1 VLKIREIISKQ
12 GSEEVLKNI
21 KRFLTAIFSNP
32 IVTKEIKQRTRG
44 LKFSFTI
51 AGWLLLMTLFTIMF
65 LKSYTRSV
73 VVISRYRSFVESF
86 CVFLIFL
93 FAGFFELLVVILCS
107 QAIAKEKENQTLDIL
122 LSTPLTNFE
131 IVVGKMIA
139 AAGEALILFFS
150 AVPILVLLY
159 FYGITSMGNI
169 LLIML
174 YVFVIILFY
183 GSLSLLLS
191 TLIKKGIAATVIVV
205 SIVIASTIFSYFIFV
220 TGAQTFVSNSPQ
232 PGKTQNFWN
241 LLSISLSSTFA
252 LIEFT
257 IVRLNSDMPAFFPYH
272 YKIRGYQIHLII
284 CIVGTILNIFLSA
297 LFLSPLRR
305 IRIFR
310 RKPN

>member
-1 VLKIREIISKQ
+1 MKS
-12 GSEEVLKNI
+12 I
-21 KRFLTAIFSNP
+21 KRFVMAIFSNP

-65 LKSYTRSV
+65 LTSITNSV
-73 VVISRYRSFVESF
+73 VEITRYKNSIQNF
-86 CVFLIFL
+86 CFFLIFL
-93 FAGFFELLVVILCS
+93 FAGFFGLLITILCS

-139 AAGEALILFFS
+139 AAGEAVILFFS
-150 AVPILVLLY
+150 AIPILVLLY
-159 FYGITSMGNI
+159 FYGITSMGDI

-174 YVFVIILFY
+174 YVFALILFY

-191 TLIKKGIAATVIVV
+191 TLIKKGIAATVIVI
-205 SIVIASTIFSYFIFV
+205 SIVLASTILSYLIVTISAQKFV
-220 TGAQTFVSNSPQ
+220 NSAGQPLQAQS
-232 PGKTQNFWN
+232 FWN
-241 LLSISLSSTFA
+241 LISISISSAFA
-252 LIEFT
+252 LIEF
-257 IVRLNSDMPAFFPYH
+257 INIRLNSGFNAFLQYS
-272 YKIRGYQIHLII
+272 YKIKGYQIHLLI

-297 LFLSPLRR
+297 IFLSPLRR

-310 RKPN
+310 RKPD

>member
-93 FAGFFELLVVILCS
+93 FAGFFGLLVVILCS

>member
-1 VLKIREIISKQ
+1 MKIRKIISKKQ
-12 GSEEVLKNI
+12 GSEKVLKNI
-21 KRFLTAIFSNP
+21 KRFMMAIFSNP

-65 LKSYTRSV
+65 LTSYAKPV
-73 VVISRYRSFVESF
+73 VVVSSYRGFFTTF
-86 CVFLIFL
+86 CILLIFL
-93 FAGFFELLVVILCS
+93 FAGFFGLLVVILSS

-139 AAGEALILFFS
+139 AAGEAVILFFS

-174 YVFVIILFY
+174 YVFVLILFY

-191 TLIKKGIAATVIVV
+191 TVIKKSIAATVIVV
-205 SIVIASTIFSYFIFV
+205 SIVIASTIFSYFIFL
-220 TGAQTFVSNSPQ
+220 TGAQVLVANSPQ
-232 PGKTQNFWN
+232 PGKAQNFWS
-241 LLSISLSSTFA
+241 LISISLSSAFS
-252 LIEFT
+252 LIEL
-257 IVRLNSDMPAFFPYH
+257 ISIRLNSAPAAFFQYS
-272 YKIRGYQIHLII
+272 YKIKGYQIHLII
-284 CIVGTILNIFLSA
+284 CIVGTILNIYLSA

-310 RKPN
+310 RKSN